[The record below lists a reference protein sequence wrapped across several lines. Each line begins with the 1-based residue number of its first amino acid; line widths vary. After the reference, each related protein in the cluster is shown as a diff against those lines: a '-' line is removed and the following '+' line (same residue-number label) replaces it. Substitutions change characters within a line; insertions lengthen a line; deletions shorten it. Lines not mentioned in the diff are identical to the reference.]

1 MESSVVRVVRSARNM
16 TKGGGQF
23 GRSVNGR
30 IFDEQIGEKVE
41 ATSLAIGSSVNGW
54 SWRQKKFDGIH
65 GVTENKASESGR
77 Q

>member
-1 MESSVVRVVRSARNM
+1 M
-16 TKGGGQF
+16 TKGGDQF
-23 GRSVNGR
+23 GRSVNDTR
-30 IFDEQIGEKVE
+30 MSYKQIGEKVE
-41 ATSLAIGSSVNGW
+41 ARSLAIGSSVNGW

>member
-1 MESSVVRVVRSARNM
+1 MFN
-16 TKGGGQF
+16 
-23 GRSVNGR
+23 N
-30 IFDEQIGEKVE
+30 QIGEKVE

>member
-41 ATSLAIGSSVNGW
+41 ATGAGALRSV
-54 SWRQKKFDGIH
+54 
-65 GVTENKASESGR
+65 AA
-77 Q
+77 